1 MNRFSDKSV
10 CRQTLIVRHRLA
22 VIPIPRSVG
31 KVPRDIRWRRGLD
44 RRGSARDPRGDAG
57 RCQRPGC
64 HPRGHGRAGAR
75 RLGPQ
80 RPGPGPAHQ
89 RDLHGHAGPDRGLP
103 GLRGAEYGDHR
114 CASSLR
120 DGDRRPRRNAPSC
133 PASRS
138 PGVRPAPGGVP
149 PRLPA
154 RGGGSAYGPS
164 AVSTVGRRAP
174 GVPSGAARIR
184 SLHVVGTGLIGTS
197 VALAAS
203 AAGVVVTLADEAED
217 RLRRAVERGAGRASA
232 PEAGCDLVLVAV
244 PPAAVAEGVS
254 RYSRQMLGV
263 TVTHV
268 SSVQA
273 RPLLD
278 IEAKI
283 GKVTHVVG
291 GHPIAGREQSGPDA
305 AAGELFR
312 DRAWVVCPAAYTAV
326 DAVEAVEAL
335 ALLCGAR
342 PVRMDPVEHDELLAR
357 LSHAPQLVASALA
370 AAVAELPPGAV
381 SLAGSGLRDTTR
393 LADSDVRLWTEIIS
407 ANPAAVAHALRAVL
421 GPLSDL
427 ADVLDAGNPEAAA
440 GQAAALLRRGQVG
453 RAMLPG
459 KHGQRPTIWATV
471 SVVVP
476 DRPGALA
483 ELLAAVAGHDV
494 NLEDLRVEHA
504 PGQPEGAAELAV
516 APHAQGKLAEALRA
530 DGWSVTLGTNA
541 DR

>member
-1 MNRFSDKSV
+1 MCLFSARRRSTSPAQCPELSGFSLTWSPTGPGRSSATSTCEGRRLSV
-10 CRQTLIVRHRLA
+10 RTFRGEHGGPARARRPARRRQDPLA
-22 VIPIPRSVG
+22 P
-31 KVPRDIRWRRGLD
+31 RRGDGVD
-44 RRGSARDPRGDAG
+44 RHVR
-57 RCQRPGC
+57 
-64 HPRGHGRAGAR
+64 RAGCF
-75 RLGPQ
+75 
-80 RPGPGPAHQ
+80 
-89 RDLHGHAGPDRGLP
+89 RGRS
-103 GLRGAEYGDHR
+103 GGD
-114 CASSLR
+114 
-120 DGDRRPRRNAPSC
+120 
-133 PASRS
+133 
-138 PGVRPAPGGVP
+138 PGG
-149 PRLPA
+149 
-154 RGGGSAYGPS
+154 RGGG
-164 AVSTVGRRAP
+164 
-174 GVPSGAARIR
+174 
-184 SLHVVGTGLIGTS
+184 
-197 VALAAS
+197 
-203 AAGVVVTLADEAED
+203 AAGEGGGG
-217 RLRRAVERGAGRASA
+217 RLRGAVERGAGRASA
-232 PEAGCDLVLVAV
+232 PDAGCDLVLVAV
-244 PPAAVAEGVS
+244 PPTAVPEVAG

-278 IEAKI
+278 IEAQV

-326 DAVEAVEAL
+326 DAVETVEAL

-407 ANPAAVAHALRAVL
+407 ANPAAVAHALRAVV
-421 GPLSDL
+421 GPLRDL
-427 ADVLDAGNPEAAA
+427 ADVLDAGDPEAAA
-440 GQAAALLRRGQVG
+440 DQAAALLRRGQVG
-453 RAMLPG
+453 RALLPG
-459 KHGQRPTIWATV
+459 KHGQRPTGWATA

-476 DRPGALA
+476 ARRGALA

-516 APHAQGKLAEALRA
+516 APGAQAGLAEALRA
-530 DGWSVTLGTNA
+530 DGWSVTLGSEA